1 MSKENLFWR
10 LLTANF
16 LLLIGIACL
25 VLAYVIFQGSAL
37 AAVCV
42 YSAFILIGWGIVRG
56 LFAIIDRN
64 RAEKSEE

>member
-1 MSKENLFWR
+1 MSREDFFWR

-25 VLAYVIFQGSAL
+25 VLVYVLGMGGPF
-37 AAVCV
+37 AAVILYAALFCV
-42 YSAFILIGWGIVRG
+42 GWGIVRG

-64 RAEKSEE
+64 REREKE